1 MNYEGYTKQTYL
13 LEFEHSTT
21 QNGAFLML
29 DNGEVHYVVD
39 NNVYD
44 SVNHFHPFDN
54 VVYYMAN
61 YANRTYNSYA
71 NMIMYYLASE
81 EKYELISRDVVDF
94 IITDSYTSDID
105 ITLACLHSNEDSAPL
120 EDLNAVLGYAE
131 TTAINPFTSY
141 TYNSQ
146 AEQGLGNNQKLVTDF
161 TNIAPFNNGGVH
173 YEGYTHERMVVRGEN
188 VTYNKYM
195 LEIVPNALSNMKISY
210 GSPFSTIANNEYQ
223 RGYNGGYASGWVEGQ
238 NYGFEQ
244 GTHSGIDANTHNALG
259 YVKQAFG
266 VVDNIMQLEV
276 LPNITIG
283 LVFSI
288 PMVLVAIMVIF
299 KIVKK

>member
-29 DNGEVHYVVD
+29 ANGDVHYVVD
-39 NNVYD
+39 TNTYGQ
-44 SVNHFHPFDN
+44 FTPFDEA
-54 VVYYMAN
+54 VYFMAN
-61 YANRTYNSYA
+61 YANRVYNSPA
-71 NMIMYYLASE
+71 NMIMYYVSADE
-81 EKYELISRDVVDF
+81 QYEIISRDVVDF

-105 ITLACLHSNEDSAPL
+105 ITLSCLASSQDNAPL
-120 EDLNAVLGYAE
+120 EELNAVLGYAE
-131 TTAINPFTSY
+131 TTANNTFTSY
-141 TYNSQ
+141 TYGTQ
-146 AEQGLGNNQKLVTDF
+146 AEQGLSNGQKLVTDL
-161 TNIAPFNNGGVH
+161 TNIKPFDNGGVH
-173 YEGYTHERMVVRGEN
+173 YEGYTQERMIVRGEN

-195 LEIVPNALSNMKISY
+195 LEVTPNHLSNMKLSY
-210 GSPFSTIANNEYQ
+210 GSPFSTIANNEYE
-223 RGYNGGYASGWVEGQ
+223 RGYTAGYNTGRVDGVRE
-238 NYGFEQ
+238 GFEQ
-244 GTHSGIDANTHNALG
+244 GVHSGVDTNTYNALG

-266 VVDNIMQLEV
+266 VVDNIMQLQV
-276 LPNITIG
+276 LPNITLG